1 MNICLK
7 MSPLT
12 HYSVLPA
19 LADNR
24 PRDALRQA
32 QKVLRNVESWSKDD
46 VPEKQDF
53 IANLHSC
60 LGNAY
65 LDLGKMP
72 DAEQNHQ
79 KDLSLSREKWV
90 GNWHS
95 YVSIKGT
102 G

>member
-1 MNICLK
+1 MFP
-7 MSPLT
+7 MPSTPA
-12 HYSVLPA
+12 A

-32 QKVLRNVESWSKDD
+32 QKVLRNVESWSEND

-79 KDLSLSREKWV
+79 KDLDLSTQR
-90 GNWHS
+90 
-95 YVSIKGT
+95 
-102 G
+102 